1 MNRARHILV
10 AVLIMLLPLPAYA
23 QRQCPKQ
30 IYADPTLS
38 PDFDCPGPG
47 EDELLPQ
54 LELKVSVPL
63 NQKQPAPWDGILMD
77 RNRVLKLGFR
87 IKAVR
92 RLRWEELQ
100 YCSELAAAEVDYVEA
115 NAQAEI
121 DLLKSQRENYK
132 LQTDVL
138 QEEIARR
145 GKWYRSPAIW
155 FTVGFVVAAAGATA
169 IAFAVR
175 D

>member
-1 MNRARHILV
+1 MNRAKHILAV
-10 AVLIMLLPLPAYA
+10 VLIVLLPFPSYA
-23 QRQCPKQ
+23 QKQCPKQ
-30 IYADPTLS
+30 DYTDTVQA

-63 NQKQPAPWDGILMD
+63 KKTQPAPWDGILMD
-77 RNRVLKLGFR
+77 RNRVFKLGFR

-100 YCSELAAAEVDYVEA
+100 YCGELAAAEIEYVGQI
-115 NAQAEI
+115 AQAEI

-132 LQTDVL
+132 SQTTVL
-138 QEEIARR
+138 QEEITRLS
-145 GKWYRSPAIW
+145 KWYRSPSVW
-155 FTVGFVVAAAGATA
+155 FAVGFVVAAAGATA